1 MHPLDALTHAALA
14 VLADFAPTADPEALA
29 AAARAIK
36 AGADPAL
43 VVVATGEG
51 TPAVLVAMRH
61 PDGLLVPIAT
71 VQCAP
76 ATLQ

>member
-1 MHPLDALTHAALA
+1 MRSLDTLIRAALE
-14 VLADFAPTADPEALA
+14 VLADFAPTADAEALA

-51 TPAVLVAMRH
+51 APAVLVAMRH

-71 VQCAP
+71 VRCAP
-76 ATLQ
+76 VALQ